1 MKVGYYNH
9 TSDVSGAEISL
20 LTMASHLQDAEAV
33 LLGPAGELADRAR
46 ANGIPYA
53 VVPGYRARLTRNPL
67 RLLRHAFGM
76 AAEGRRL
83 AKLIRELEL
92 DIVHA
97 NSIRAGLIVSLFAR
111 PKKLPVV
118 WHIRDHMPQGLVGKL
133 VRAVAARS
141 ASSLVCISEAVRQGT
156 GDLAGRTARRS
167 APGAARSAPRE
178 LAAVIHNGVALGHA
192 DEADREADRV
202 RIRRELGASPG
213 TVVVTIIGQ
222 IAPWKRQEDAI
233 EALRLL
239 LARGLDTQLWV
250 VGEPKFR
257 EENIAYAERLKTMAA
272 AADLAGRVV
281 FTGFR
286 SDIREICRAA
296 DLLVLCSDNE
306 PFGRVLIEAMGE
318 GIPVVGTRA
327 GGVPEIVTEGA
338 SGLLYEV
345 GDVGALA
352 DRIGELIAQPARRLA
367 MGRAAYDRA
376 RRKFGIAS
384 TVAKVEALYRELRP
398 VRSAGPRV
406 AIVHDYLNQM
416 GGAERVVCSLRRMY
430 PDAPIFTTIA
440 DRERLPEELR
450 SADIRT
456 TWMQRIPGINK
467 RFKLFFWLYPFAVR
481 SMNLS
486 GFDLII
492 SSSSAY
498 AKGVRVPEGAVH
510 LCYCHTPMRFAWDY
524 DNYVKDMDVPALLKK
539 LSGFMVSPLR
549 RWDAANTAGVDEL
562 IANSSIVQERIRD
575 HYGRQASIIHP
586 PVDTGR
592 FDRADAQERAAGD
605 YYLVVSR
612 LVSYK
617 RIDLAVE
624 ACSLLGERLVV
635 VGDGP
640 DRERLARLAGP
651 NVSFLGRLPDGEVER
666 LMRGCRALLF
676 PGVEDFGITPLEVN
690 ACGRPVIAYREGG
703 AQDTIRQ
710 GLNGLFFEKQTRE
723 SLAKTLLGFQS
734 WTWDSARIRAY
745 AAGFGEERFEREMR
759 AAVSAALSARE
770 QPAASPAG
778 QRKEAVV

>member
-1 MKVGYYNH
+1 M
-9 TSDVSGAEISL
+9 D
-20 LTMASHLQDAEAV
+20 
-33 LLGPAGELADRAR
+33 ELA
-46 ANGIPYA
+46 
-53 VVPGYRARLTRNPL
+53 T
-67 RLLRHAFGM
+67 
-76 AAEGRRL
+76 
-83 AKLIRELEL
+83 
-92 DIVHA
+92 
-97 NSIRAGLIVSLFAR
+97 
-111 PKKLPVV
+111 
-118 WHIRDHMPQGLVGKL
+118 
-133 VRAVAARS
+133 
-141 ASSLVCISEAVRQGT
+141 
-156 GDLAGRTARRS
+156 
-167 APGAARSAPRE
+167 
-178 LAAVIHNGVALGHA
+178 VIHNGVALEHA

-202 RIRRELGASPG
+202 RIRREFGASPD
-213 TVVVTIIGQ
+213 TFVMTIVGQ

-239 LARGLDTQLWV
+239 VARGLDAKLWV

-286 SDIREICRAA
+286 SDIKEICRAA

-345 GDVGALA
+345 GDVRALA
-352 DRIGELIAQPARRLA
+352 DRIGELIAQPARRLD

-376 RRKFGIAS
+376 RREFGIAS

-398 VRSAGPRV
+398 GRTAGPRV
-406 AIVHDYLNQM
+406 AIAHDYLNQM

-440 DRERLPEELR
+440 DRSKLPADLR

-467 RFKLFFWLYPFAVR
+467 RFKLFFWLYPLAVR

-510 LCYCHTPMRFAWDY
+510 ICYCHTPMRFAWDY
-524 DNYVKDMDVPALLKK
+524 ENYVKDMDVPALAKK
-539 LSGFMVSPLR
+539 LSGLMVSPLR

-575 HYGRQASIIHP
+575 HYGRQATIIHP

-592 FDRADAQERAAGD
+592 FDRAGAKERAAGD

-651 NVSFLGRLPDGEVER
+651 NVTFLGRLPDGEVER

-676 PGVEDFGITPLEVN
+676 PGVEDFGITPLEAN

-710 GLNGLFFEKQTRE
+710 GLNGLFFDKQTRE
-723 SLAKTLLGFQS
+723 SLARTLLGFQS

-745 AAGFGEERFEREMR
+745 AAGFGEERFERELR

>member
-9 TSDVSGAEISL
+9 TADVSGAEISL
-20 LTMASHLQDAEAV
+20 LTMAANLWENEAV
-33 LLGPAGELADRAR
+33 MLCPEGELADRAR
-46 ANGIPYA
+46 AAGLQCA
-53 VVPGYRARLTRNPL
+53 VVSGYRARLTRNPL
-67 RLLRHAFGM
+67 KLLRHAVGM

-83 AKLIRELEL
+83 AKLIREHEL

-111 PKKLPVV
+111 PRKLPVV

-141 ASSLVCISEAVRQGT
+141 ASSIVCISEAVRQGT
-156 GDLAGRTARRS
+156 GELAGKTARRS
-167 APGAARSAPRE
+167 ATGAPRE
-178 LAAVIHNGVALGHA
+178 LVSVIHNGVALDHA
-192 DEADREADRV
+192 DDAEREADRA
-202 RIRRELGASPG
+202 RIRRELGASPN

-233 EALRLL
+233 ESLRLL
-239 LARGLDTQLWV
+239 LARGLDVRLWV

-257 EENIAYAERLKTMAA
+257 EENMAYAERLKTMAA
-272 AADLAGRVV
+272 APELAGRVV

-286 SDIREICRAA
+286 SDIKEICRAA

-327 GGVPEIVTEGA
+327 GGVPEIVTEGV

-345 GDVGALA
+345 GDVRALA
-352 DRIGELIAQPARRLA
+352 DRVGELIARPERMLI

-384 TVAKVEALYRELRP
+384 TVAKAESLYRELRP
-398 VRSAGPRV
+398 VRGAGPRV

-416 GGAERVVCSLRRMY
+416 GGAERVVSSLRRMY

-440 DRERLPEELR
+440 DLSKLPADLR

-467 RFKLFFWLYPFAVR
+467 RFKWYFWLYPLAVR
-481 SMNLS
+481 SMDL
-486 GFDLII
+486 GGYDLIV

-510 LCYCHTPMRFAWDY
+510 VCYCHTPMRFVWDY
-524 DNYVKDMDVPALLKK
+524 ENYVKDMELPALVKK
-539 LSGFMVSPLR
+539 LSGLLIAPLR
-549 RWDAANTAGVDEL
+549 RWDAANTAGADEL

-575 HYGRQASIIHP
+575 HYGRQATIVHP
-586 PVDTGR
+586 PVDTAR
-592 FDRADAQERAAGD
+592 FDHAGAEERAAGD

-624 ACSLLGERLVV
+624 ACSLLGERLIV

-690 ACGRPVIAYREGG
+690 ACGRPVVAYREGG

-723 SLAKTLLGFQS
+723 SLARTLLGFQS

-745 AAGFGEERFEREMR
+745 AAGFGEERFEREIR